1 MVVDENT
8 LDKSVSQSPTRSK
21 CADSWCGHVLRI
33 YKRKGHEDGEVGE
46 LPNTRGKVNKS
57 PRCHLLKT

>member
-33 YKRKGHEDGEVGE
+33 YKRKGMRMEKRASCQALGG
-46 LPNTRGKVNKS
+46 R
-57 PRCHLLKT
+57 